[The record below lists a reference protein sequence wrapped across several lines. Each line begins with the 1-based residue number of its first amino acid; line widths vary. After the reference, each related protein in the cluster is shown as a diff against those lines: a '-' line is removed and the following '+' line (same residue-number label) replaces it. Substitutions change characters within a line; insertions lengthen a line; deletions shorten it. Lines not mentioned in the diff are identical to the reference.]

1 MKTLTLHEINIIGI
15 QALKKVLTPIELV
28 RFFQQYEMGN
38 GNYTEERKEKY
49 KDYTLEQIYS
59 EIKNKK
65 NLKKKSNSKKK

>member
-1 MKTLTLHEINIIGI
+1 MKTYTLHEINIIGI

-38 GNYTEERKEKY
+38 GNYTEERKEKN
-49 KDYTLEQIYS
+49 KDFFIEQIYS

-65 NLKKKSNSKKK
+65 NLKKKSNLKKE

>member
-1 MKTLTLHEINIIGI
+1 MKTHTLHEINMKGI

-28 RFFQQYEMGN
+28 RFFQQYEIGN

-49 KDYTLEQIYS
+49 KNLGIDEISS

-65 NLKKKSNSKKK
+65 NLKKKSTTKK